1 MAIQISCLP
10 QASCIAASSDLT
22 RFRSRDAWIWIAN
35 TVTQCCYF
43 GAIDEEVVANFEVT
57 RISRLSQASRIA
69 AAVKP

>member
-1 MAIQISCLP
+1 MAIQILCLP

-22 RFRSRDAWIWIAN
+22 RFRGCDAWIWIDMI
-35 TVTQCCYF
+35 VTRYCYF
-43 GAIDEEVVANFEVT
+43 GAIDEEVVANLEVT